1 MAFWRN
7 IEITPRLVLVT
18 TCAWIAV
25 ASTITTAQR
34 DLAAL
39 TNTIWDLAWA
49 GRSAGV
55 VVRLPTAPAADTS
68 AFMAL
73 LDMGK
78 QAPKPLD
85 LHQTTRAVL
94 QARFGGGELEDVG
107 EGTVLADQSAASCNR
122 LLGSTVLLASEEM
135 MFPAIVAAINQVTS
149 QSIPDGAFGTCMP
162 QALLRPGPRVR
173 LMPGST
179 LKQVLATAV
188 MSEPG
193 SIWIAVEAPD
203 ESCTFG
209 LVLKAEAGG
218 ACRIQLGQ
226 PVR

>member
-1 MAFWRN
+1 
-7 IEITPRLVLVT
+7 
-18 TCAWIAV
+18 
-25 ASTITTAQR
+25 
-34 DLAAL
+34 
-39 TNTIWDLAWA
+39 
-49 GRSAGV
+49 
-55 VVRLPTAPAADTS
+55 VRLPNAPLPGTS
-68 AFMAL
+68 PFL
-73 LDMGK
+73 TFSDMGNHTPT
-78 QAPKPLD
+78 ALEE
-85 LHQTTRAVL
+85 HQTARAIL